1 MKKVKLVAFL
11 AILAVSL
18 VYWGCGDPAKPDPE
32 EPKKEDPNTGS
43 NSEIN
48 PNGPGAWDP
57 VWSCPN
63 DISAG
68 SLNLAKDNLGIDSH
82 YVIIEFKN
90 GGKPKITAVPS
101 GQGYAEWNNEDG
113 ENVKLKVGDYYFNN
127 EEIQYSV
134 IVTGTT
140 ANGSLWISGGGRKIL
155 YLNGANITNPSGP
168 AINIQSGK
176 RVDVHLVGS
185 CDRRNILKGAGRETV
200 GEGEDKEQFKGA
212 FFSEG
217 SLIFGGSGSLEVRST
232 KKHAIVSDGFIE
244 VESGNILIYQ
254 SESDGIHANERIAIK
269 GGKLQIK
276 CEGDAIQNERKTA
289 GQDKNPCKI
298 TVSGGDIKIRTTGA
312 KGHGIVSDSNDV
324 VITGD
329 ATKIDITL
337 TGNGS
342 KGIRS
347 RGDVEIDGAT
357 TYLEA
362 HGARVLLEGEDTSSA
377 AGIRADGDV
386 KITRGVLTIK
396 STRANENGKGLNID
410 GALKVIG
417 GTTSITADG
426 DGVKVLGAFNMSGG
440 TLKARS
446 ARKKDIDCNV
456 DTYSKT
462 GGTLDAGINSRK

>member
-1 MKKVKLVAFL
+1 MKKLRLIGFL
-11 AILAVSL
+11 TVLGAASL
-18 VYWGCGDPAKPDPE
+18 YLGGCDGPTKPDDGG
-32 EPKKEDPNTGS
+32 KT
-43 NSEIN
+43 
-48 PNGPGAWDP
+48 GPGDWNP
-57 VWSCPN
+57 VLACPG

-68 SLNLAKDNLGIDSH
+68 VLDLNSDNLGLESD
-82 YVIIEFKN
+82 YAVIKFNN
-90 GGKPKITAVPS
+90 GSAPTVTFNGPS
-101 GQGYAEWNNEDG
+101 VEPTIDG
-113 ENVKLKVGDYYFNN
+113 EHVSLKVHYYYTNN
-127 EEIQYSV
+127 SDLIYNV
-134 IVTGTT
+134 IVMGT
-140 ANGSLWISGGGRKIL
+140 AKNGSLRIEGGYRKTL
-155 YLNGANITNPSGP
+155 YLNGADITNPTGP

-217 SLIFGGSGSLEVRST
+217 SLIFGGSGSLEVSST

-298 TVSGGDIKIRTTGA
+298 TVSGGDIKIRTTGT
-312 KGHGIVSDSNDV
+312 KGHGIVSDSSDV

>member
-185 CDRRNILKGAGRETV
+185 CDKRNILKGAGRESV
-200 GEGEDKEQFKGA
+200 GVGEDKEQFKGA

-217 SLIFGGSGSLEVRST
+217 SLVFRGSGSLEVSSA

-244 VESGNILIYQ
+244 VDSGNIIIYQ

-269 GGKLQIK
+269 GGTLQIK
-276 CEGDAIQNERKTA
+276 CAGDAVQNERSDSISISGGKVTLWTTGVKSHGITSDSGDVNVSGGA
-289 GQDKNPCKI
+289 EIKI
-298 TVSGGDIKIRTTGA
+298 TV
-312 KGHGIVSDSNDV
+312 V
-324 VITGD
+324 GD
-329 ATKIDITL
+329 A
-337 TGNGS
+337 S

-347 RGDVEIDGAT
+347 SLKTVKIRGGNTDIETYGNIAKST
-357 TYLEA
+357 TS
-362 HGARVLLEGEDTSSA
+362 DPTDSTSSA
-377 AGIRADGDV
+377 AGVKGDGFEMSAGSL
-386 KITRGVLTIK
+386 KIK
-396 STRANENGKGLNID
+396 SAGDNSKGINIERNAEITGGNVRIESVGDGIKVGGKLTVSGGKVTATSTKKKGID
-410 GALKVIG
+410 CKDKDIKE
-417 GTTSITADG
+417 GTTTA
-426 DGVKVLGAFNMSGG
+426 
-440 TLKARS
+440 TP
-446 ARKKDIDCNV
+446 
-456 DTYSKT
+456 
-462 GGTLDAGINSRK
+462 